1 VARRRRDSYGV
12 GVVKLIM
19 MQKIALIAS
28 IILPLWNIPLIVRII
43 KRRSSKDLSI
53 PWALGAWFFF
63 LAMFPAGIQSPDI
76 VYRTFTYVNFFFF
89 TLVMVFTILF
99 HKQ

>member
-1 VARRRRDSYGV
+1 M
-12 GVVKLIM
+12 LT
-19 MQKIALIAS
+19 KIALIAS

-43 KRRSSKDLSI
+43 KRRSSKDLSLF
-53 PWALGAWFFF
+53 WALGAWSCF
-63 LAMFPAGIQSPDI
+63 LAMFPAGIQSPDV

-89 TLVMVFTILF
+89 TLVMIFTVLF

>member
-1 VARRRRDSYGV
+1 
-12 GVVKLIM
+12 M

-43 KRRSSKDLSI
+43 KRRSSKDLSLY
-53 PWALGAWFFF
+53 WAIGVWVCF
-63 LAMFPAGIQSPDI
+63 LAMFPLGVKSPDI

-89 TLVMVFTILF
+89 SIVAFCTVFF
-99 HKQ
+99 HNRPIIKEK